1 MRNRIAIMLTA
12 IMATGTSYIKKSA
25 DRTESTIQLRLSK
38 LRLRKNPLLPKW
50 SRGEFFD
57 FQFTFQ
63 VLRYNSYR
71 GSQELQVVHWP
82 STG

>member
-57 FQFTFQ
+57 FSVYF
-63 VLRYNSYR
+63 
-71 GSQELQVVHWP
+71 P
-82 STG
+82 SFKV